1 MTAFLTRGAA
11 GRPADLRDLGGTRTD
26 DGYRIRTGVLYRSG
40 APRPGV
46 VRPAHRPGLP
56 EGSAWPPA
64 TVIDLRPDAGA
75 AGDHPLAGVADVRP
89 VPLGASLLG
98 AGAGDELVRIVRI
111 VADAPAPILVHGGAG
126 HDHTGLVPAVLLAA
140 LGVPRATILEEYGR
154 PAHDPAPPWIRLRR
168 RGSQEPEHT
177 PRPRVGTATPA
188 GVLDALDAHD
198 DGVPG
203 GLRDAGV
210 SDGDLRRLA
219 ERLLEPDLPA

>member
-26 DGYRIRTGVLYRSG
+26 DGYRVRTGVLYRSG
-40 APRPGV
+40 APRPGDV
-46 VRPAHRPGLP
+46 RPGLP
-56 EGSAWPPA
+56 DGSAWPPA
-64 TVIDLRPDAGA
+64 TVIDLRPEAGA

-111 VADAPAPILVHGGAG
+111 VADAPAPILVHGGDG
-126 HDHTGLVPAVLLAA
+126 QDHTGLVPAVLLAA
-140 LGVPRATILEEYGR
+140 LGVPRATILEEYGH
-154 PAHDPAPPWIRLRR
+154 PGHDPRTTPWDRLRR
-168 RGSQEPEHT
+168 RGWPEPAHT
-177 PRPRVGTATPA
+177 PRPQVGAATPA
-188 GVLDALDAHD
+188 AVLDDLDAHD

-203 GLRDAGV
+203 RLRDAGV
-210 SDGDLRRLA
+210 PDGDLRRLA